1 MKYLVK
7 TVETEIWNKEYIV
20 EADSGD
26 EAEDI
31 VINWNTPK
39 MENHSEKYDY
49 TEDINILEIE
59 PYNETSK
66 T

>member
-7 TVETEIWNKEYIV
+7 TVETEVWNKGYIV

-31 VINWNTPK
+31 VINWNTSK
-39 MENHSEKYDY
+39 MKDFSEDY
-49 TEDINILEIE
+49 VDTEDRTVLELESYTI
-59 PYNETSK
+59 
-66 T
+66 

>member
-7 TVETEIWNKEYIV
+7 TVETEVWNKGYIV
-20 EADSGD
+20 EADSSD

-31 VINWNTPK
+31 VINWNTFK
-39 MENHSEKYDY
+39 MKDFSEDY
-49 TEDINILEIE
+49 VDTEDRTVLEIE

>member
-20 EADSGD
+20 EANSGD
-26 EAEDI
+26 EAENI
-31 VINWNTPK
+31 VKTQNTYYMK
-39 MENHSEKYDY
+39 DHSEEYDY